1 MLVTAYDEATEHRG
15 RNNLNELK
23 RVSPSYMRGI
33 VVIMISE
40 SNNMPEIIKP
50 KAQLMNFRINCQ
62 VSYDYAND

>member
-40 SNNMPEIIKP
+40 SNNNAGDNNEGKVKNRKP
-50 KAQLMNFRINCQ
+50 N
-62 VSYDYAND
+62 